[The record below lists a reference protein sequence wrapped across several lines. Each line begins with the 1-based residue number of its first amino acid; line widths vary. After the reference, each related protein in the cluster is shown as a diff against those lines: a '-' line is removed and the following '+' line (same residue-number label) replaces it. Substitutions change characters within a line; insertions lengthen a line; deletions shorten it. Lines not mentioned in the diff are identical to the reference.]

1 MREYLGLIFLA
12 VTLPFVLAGAYFSMT
27 TYRNE
32 LVKWPA
38 SDSRVRH
45 DYDHFRERFDSNDV
59 VLISWTGSD
68 LSDQRVVD
76 VQTALEVK
84 ASQPFF
90 AQVWSGR
97 SVYDDLRNEIGLSHK
112 TSLNRLRGSLIA
124 KDNEQTFIMAA
135 LSAYGIRH
143 RAQAFEFLNEVLVD
157 NAVDMEQVRLA
168 GPANDL
174 HQIDYEGFWS
184 PLRAVPLIGFL
195 AFILTWIFV
204 RQFRLAAFISLMSIY
219 TGQLA
224 LAIVYVSG
232 THLNALVWTMPTLV
246 LLLTTSASLHF
257 LGYYRDAIARGAM
270 ESAYRSARDLARRP
284 ILYCAITTAA
294 GLFSL
299 TFSDTLPVRQFG
311 LFGGIAV
318 LASCA
323 IVLSCLP
330 VWLKRYP
337 WLPKQPGDNDL
348 LTRVF
353 EWLVNTTRR
362 RRRPIIIVTAILL
375 PAMAAAIPAM
385 KTSVNIENFFPAHS
399 RVVRDSEWFES
410 NVSPL
415 SSIELLLTF
424 ENASPDNDVS
434 RMKLLQFLDRE
445 FRENKNITGLISP
458 ATYAPRWPKKR
469 RGARSVV
476 DRQWTRSKVNKIK
489 SELVESGLV
498 SVNHDDNAETWRMSL
513 RVANARGVDFNLLT
527 DEIKKTTSETF
538 KRTQDTK
545 FIDESLEL
553 TSTGH
558 SIIFDFVEKQ
568 FLRDLIVTYGTA
580 FAFISV
586 LILFVLR
593 NVAGV
598 AIASL
603 PNVFPA
609 IFVLGGVSIAGI
621 DLDVASLMTASVAL
635 GIAVDDTLHFVL
647 WWRKEVRQGM
657 DQQEAIVHAMQHC
670 GLAMI
675 QTTVVCGISVAL
687 YAFCGFLPTVRFGI
701 LLSAM
706 LFAALIGDL
715 VLLPAILST
724 RLGRHIAGTKN
735 SNPNLPISKQ
745 SLPIQIGPATTS
757 PLIRSEMH

>member
-1 MREYLGLIFLA
+1 MREYVGLIMLA
-12 VTLPFVLAGAYFSMT
+12 ITLPFVLAGSYLSMK

-38 SDSRVRH
+38 SGSSVRQ
-45 DYDHFRERFDSNDV
+45 DYDHFRERFDSNDM
-59 VLISWTGSD
+59 VLIAWPGSD
-68 LSDQRVVD
+68 LADQRVVN
-76 VQTALEVK
+76 VQAALENK
-84 ASQPFF
+84 ERQPFF
-90 AQVWSGR
+90 SQVWSGR

-112 TSLNRLRGSLIA
+112 TSLKRLRGSLIA
-124 KDNEQTFIMAA
+124 KDDEQTFIVAT

-143 RAQAFEFLNEVLVD
+143 RARAFEFLNDVLVG

-174 HQIDYEGFWS
+174 YQIDYEGFWS
-184 PLRAVPLIGFL
+184 PLRAVPFIGIL
-195 AFILTWIFV
+195 AFVLTWVFV
-204 RQFRLAAFISLMSIY
+204 KQFKLAFFISVMSIY

-246 LLLTTSASLHF
+246 LLLTTSAALHF
-257 LGYYRDAIARGAM
+257 LGYYRDAIARGSM
-270 ESAYRSARDLARRP
+270 ESAYRRSRDLACRP

-311 LFGGIAV
+311 LFGGVAV

-337 WLPKQPGDNDL
+337 WLPKLAGENDL
-348 LTRVF
+348 LTTF
-353 EWLVNTTRR
+353 FDWLANTTRL

-385 KTSVNIENFFPAHS
+385 KTSVNIENFFPANS

-424 ENASPDNDVS
+424 ENASADNDVS
-434 RMKLLQFLDRE
+434 RMKFLQFLDRE
-445 FRENKNITGLISP
+445 FRANENITGLISP
-458 ATYAPRWPKKR
+458 ATYAPRWPKKS
-469 RGARSVV
+469 RGARNVV
-476 DRQWTRSKVNKIK
+476 DRQLNRSKVNKIK

-498 SVNHDDNAETWRMSL
+498 SVNQDDKSETWRMSL
-513 RVANARGVDFNLLT
+513 RIADARHVDFNLLT
-527 DEIKKTTSETF
+527 DEFKRTTSEIF
-538 KRTQDTK
+538 ERTRDTK

-609 IFVLGGVSIAGI
+609 VVVLGGISMAGI
-621 DLDVASLMTASVAL
+621 DLDVASLMTASIAL

-675 QTTVVCGISVAL
+675 QTTVVCGVSVAL

-724 RLGRHIAGTKN
+724 RLGRHIAGTASSE
-735 SNPNLPISKQ
+735 SNLKYA
-745 SLPIQIGPATTS
+745 SLSEFTPMESTTS
-757 PLIRSEMH
+757 GAVELG